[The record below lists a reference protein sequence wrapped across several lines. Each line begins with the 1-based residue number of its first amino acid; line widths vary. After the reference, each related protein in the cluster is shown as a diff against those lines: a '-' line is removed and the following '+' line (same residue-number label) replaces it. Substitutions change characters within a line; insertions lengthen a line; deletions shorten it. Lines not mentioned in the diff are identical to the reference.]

1 MAREG
6 GRAPSVA
13 LWCVPLLIISC
24 AWLWLAFASGGLA
37 SDEWFPGAFLIGLL
51 ALLVGLL
58 VVYPRRPRQLS
69 LSVLVLL
76 GAYTLWVAASALW
89 ASSPARVWPEAVRT
103 GALLLVFAL
112 ALAALSQAGV
122 RRVFRY
128 LFMAAAA
135 ALLAGCIGRL
145 WWPVDT
151 ESLFLGARLAFP
163 AGYPNGSAALFLIPF
178 WPLIW
183 LAAAP
188 GERAP
193 VRGVALGL
201 ATGLVALAVLTQSR
215 AAIYSLLVT
224 MIVVFIVSPH
234 RLRTLLY
241 LIAPGLL
248 LVYVFPNLN
257 RYWAEGGPAAVGGGG
272 PAARTV
278 LVAALTAGFIGMI
291 VALLERWIPTSRRMK
306 AIFGCVVL
314 AGALAGLVYGS
325 IVLTRDLGG
334 PGAWLSQ
341 AWQRFIGQEQV
352 EPEAE
357 RSSRLTV
364 VSTGGGVEIWRVA
377 WESFSEEPLLGSGA
391 GNFAFAHD
399 RLRADADTTAREAH
413 SLELQVLSET
423 GVVGGILLGLTVV
436 LTLGGALWGRSVAS
450 WRRARRGWLH
460 RPGRAAPRESD
471 ARGSDAR
478 WGGDPQAYGWEM
490 ALFAGLAYW
499 FIHASLDRLWQ
510 LTAVAIPALLLLAAL
525 LAAVDARADTMWPRW
540 ERLLRRW
547 SERRRTSALADAR
560 PAGAGEGEEARGT
573 AENTRIDR
581 DDGVVAAETREVPRR
596 HPSSQYASAEDGF
609 RMRRSDQYMS
619 KWRKRRRRELRRR
632 RSADRIRPAG
642 AVSTAFRYTLI
653 VMGALVLVA
662 GVFPYVSARLEAS
675 ALALSRSRPA
685 QAVDRAETAHWL
697 YPGHAGPLRL
707 QGTIFVGAAQTA
719 ALGTSPD
726 RAGAVIDDLALAT
739 ATFER
744 ATTTESADWS
754 THYDAAVAGLNL
766 LTARSRAVD
775 ADDPATHVDLV
786 GSLANVPGLKD
797 WSLLPMGTDL
807 GAPGQSAGSLW
818 PTKEADEATVRY
830 RAMDTSELAEAALT
844 FLAAAQA
851 RNPLSAEVAAAL
863 RLAERLKGAASEP
876 TSG

>member
-1 MAREG
+1 
-6 GRAPSVA
+6 
-13 LWCVPLLIISC
+13 LIVSC
-24 AWLWLAFASGGLA
+24 AWLWLAFTSRELTSA
-37 SDEWFPGAFLIGLL
+37 EWLPGAFLVGLL

-69 LSVLVLL
+69 LAVLVLL

-103 GALLLVFAL
+103 GAFFLVFAL
-112 ALAALSQAGV
+112 ALAALTNAAV

-145 WWPVDT
+145 WWPMDT

-193 VRGVALGL
+193 VRGIALGL

-215 AAIYSLLVT
+215 AAVYSLVVT
-224 MIVVFIVSPH
+224 MVVVFIISPH

-278 LVAALTAGFIGMI
+278 LVASLTAGFIGMI
-291 VALLERWIPTSRRMK
+291 VALLERWIPASRRMK

-341 AWQRFIGQEQV
+341 AWQRFTGLEQV

-357 RSSRLTV
+357 QKSRLTV
-364 VSTGGGVEIWRVA
+364 VSTGGSVEVWRVA
-377 WESFSEEPLLGSGA
+377 WNSLGEEPWLGSGA
-391 GNFAFAHD
+391 GNFTFVHD
-399 RLRADADTTAREAH
+399 RLRTNVDITAQEAH

-423 GVVGGILLGLTVV
+423 GIVGGALLGLTVV
-436 LTLGGALWGRSVAS
+436 FTLGGAMWGRSVAS

-460 RPGRAAPRESD
+460 RPGRAQPAEDGPCD
-471 ARGSDAR
+471 DNAR
-478 WGGDPQAYGWEM
+478 WGNDPQAYGWEM
-490 ALFAGLAYW
+490 ALFAGLTYW

-525 LAAVDARADTMWPRW
+525 LAAIDARVGTMWPRW
-540 ERLLRRW
+540 ERLLRRRAD
-547 SERRRTSALADAR
+547 RRNAGILADIQSTEVAEDEGAQGM
-560 PAGAGEGEEARGT
+560 PGQLEVDSDDGAGDAT
-573 AENTRIDR
+573 CT
-581 DDGVVAAETREVPRR
+581 EVPRR
-596 HPSSQYASAEDGF
+596 HPGSQYASAEGGF
-609 RMRRSDQYMS
+609 TIRRSDQYMS
-619 KWRKRRRRELRRR
+619 KWRKRRKRELRRR
-632 RSADRIRPAG
+632 RSLDRIRPAG
-642 AVSTAFRYTLI
+642 AVSAVFRYTLI
-653 VMGALVLVA
+653 VLGALVLVT
-662 GVFPYVSARLEAS
+662 GVFPYVSARLEAA
-675 ALALSRSRPA
+675 ALAVTSSRPS
-685 QAVDRAETAHWL
+685 QAADRAEKAHWL
-697 YPGHAGPLRL
+697 YPGHSGPLRL
-707 QGTIFVGAAQTA
+707 QGMIFLEAAETA

-726 RAGAVIDDLALAT
+726 RAGAVIDDLALAL
-739 ATFER
+739 AALDR
-744 ATTTESADWS
+744 AVRTEPADWS
-754 THYDAAVAGLNL
+754 THYDAAVVGLNL
-766 LTARSRAVD
+766 LIARSRAVD
-775 ADDPATHVDLV
+775 VDGLAAQVALV
-786 GSLANVPGLKD
+786 DSMTSIPGLKD
-797 WSLLPMGTDL
+797 WSALAMGT
-807 GAPGQSAGSLW
+807 GIPTPGESAGSLW
-818 PTKEADEATVRY
+818 PAEDADPAAVRF
-830 RAMDTSELAEAALT
+830 RAMDGSKLVEAALA
-844 FLAAAQA
+844 FLAAAES
-851 RNPLSAEVAAAL
+851 RNPLSVEVAAAL
-863 RLAERLKGAASEP
+863 RLAERLKDATSEP
-876 TSG
+876 ASG